1 MSAGLQKLHI
11 KVLPQGPEFD
21 VDFNPEEYT
30 VSKDNNFAV
39 QGIPG
44 LSAPLVQFVNGN
56 LRTLEMELFFDT
68 WDTPDLPKQDVRD
81 LTGKIVQLLDI
92 DPELHAPP
100 ILALS
105 WSSLQLQCVLA
116 KVSQK
121 FLMFADDGTPVRA
134 RLNVTF
140 DEIIDPEQEAKQVG
154 RQTADFTKS
163 YQVVEGDTLSGIAGR
178 LYHDPTLW
186 RPIAVANDL
195 SDPRAIAAGQSLRIP
210 SLPFVD
216 PETLEAVT

>member
-1 MSAGLQKLHI
+1 MAGLQKLHI
-11 KVLPQGPEFD
+11 KVLPGGPELD

-81 LTGKIVQLLDI
+81 LTGKVVRLLDI

-100 ILALS
+100 ILEVS
-105 WSSLQLQCVLA
+105 WSSLQLRCVLA

-121 FLMFADDGTPVRA
+121 FIMFADDGTPVRA
-134 RLNVTF
+134 RLGVTF
-140 DEIIDPEQEAKQVG
+140 DEVIDPEQEAKAVG
-154 RQTADFTKS
+154 RQTADFSKS
-163 YQVVEGDTLSGIAGR
+163 YVVVEGDTLSAIAAR
-178 LYHDPTLW
+178 FYSDPSLW

-195 SDPRAIAAGQSLRIP
+195 SDPRALSPGQALRVP
-210 SLPFVD
+210 ALPYVD
-216 PETLEAVT
+216 PETREVVS

>member
-1 MSAGLQKLHI
+1 MPAGLQKLRI

-21 VDFNPEEYT
+21 VAFNPEEYT
-30 VSKDNNFAV
+30 VSKDNNYAV

-68 WDTPDLPKQDVRD
+68 WDTPDLPKQDVRE
-81 LTGKIVQLLDI
+81 LTGQVVGLLDI

-100 ILALS
+100 ILSVS

-140 DEIIDPEQEAKQVG
+140 DEIVDPEQEAKAVG
-154 RQTADFTKS
+154 RQTADFSKS
-163 YQVVEGDTLSGIAGR
+163 YQVVAGDTLAGIAAR
-178 LYHDPTLW
+178 LYADPTRW

-195 SDPRAIAAGQSLRIP
+195 SDPRALVPGQMLRIP
-210 SLPFVD
+210 SLPYVD
-216 PETLEAVT
+216 PETLEAVS